1 MSSTE
6 QQSPRFI
13 VPLPGG
19 RVARV
24 PAEVLEQY
32 VDTTARSCHSPEQD
46 AAQAETTSSGDV
58 TGHHT
63 DAATGEWH
71 TDWEL
76 GPCSYT
82 DDSGFPQYGHH
93 WHRHP
98 MGSEYAEVR
107 L

>member
-1 MSSTE
+1 MSSNE

-24 PAEVLEQY
+24 PLEVLEQY
-32 VDTTARSCHSPEQD
+32 VDNAARTCHSPEQD
-46 AAQAETTSSGDV
+46 AAQAETSTDDV
-58 TGHHT
+58 TGHNT
-63 DAATGEWH
+63 NAAGEWH
-71 TDWEL
+71 TDWEM

-107 L
+107 P